1 MGLLEVLVTCLHRF
15 ATVMKLKMQ
24 EATAIGKFFIY
35 LFIFSSSYFS
45 ALKNSAHIPSKLSEN
60 FSFTKLLI
68 RIIDSFYQSRLF
80 IAPAHFEMIVL
91 ATNQL
96 SQQIELFQIRILI
109 NHKKKRKKKNLT
121 RFQ

>member
-24 EATAIGKFFIY
+24 EATAIGKFF
-35 LFIFSSSYFS
+35 FSSYFS

-68 RIIDSFYQSRLF
+68 RFIDSFYQSRLF

-96 SQQIELFQIRILI
+96 SQQIELFQIRIII
-109 NHKKKRKKKNLT
+109 NHKKKKKKKKEKP
-121 RFQ
+121 